1 MLRGIAKSTNAAVAT
16 CLFRTGMACIYLGA
30 VLTHRGEATF
40 GEWWNK
46 AINIALKPSGQD
58 SVLSQTASE
67 DEPRLQVCTVQLS
80 EWECDYCGV
89 GYILPSGRCDHCNVL
104 HPPTSDQETE

>member
-1 MLRGIAKSTNAAVAT
+1 MLRGIAKSANAAVAT

-46 AINIALKPSGQD
+46 AINIALQPS
-58 SVLSQTASE
+58 E
-67 DEPRLQVCTVQLS
+67 
-80 EWECDYCGV
+80 
-89 GYILPSGRCDHCNVL
+89 
-104 HPPTSDQETE
+104 QETQS